1 MPTIVSYAGL
11 NHSCASGEPSQ
22 PHQSAGGG
30 FMSYLNTGANAS
42 ADRDASSAPLQGMKH
57 FAGGSFSD
65 VL

>member
-11 NHSCASGEPSQ
+11 NCSCASGEPSQ

-42 ADRDASSAPLQGMKH
+42 ADRDASSAPL
-57 FAGGSFSD
+57 
-65 VL
+65 